1 MHKVSVITLFHLL
14 LGLCLTYGLSA
25 CSHYGPGSKALLKA
39 ERVFDETSQMDADL
53 LNQIPDTVSRER
65 NFFDNPSP
73 HDLSH
78 SSRDGI

>member
-14 LGLCLTYGLSA
+14 LGLCFTYGLSA

-53 LNQIPDTVSRER
+53 LN
-65 NFFDNPSP
+65 
-73 HDLSH
+73 
-78 SSRDGI
+78 